1 RQRARRAMN
10 DPFAWSLPLGRLFGV
25 TVRVHWLFPFIAIGY
40 VLHVAWGKTM
50 LPGTDDGTGT
60 WGRYPNGAWVDA
72 CVFMLLLFFSV
83 VLEERV
89 HGSAAGGGAGGAG
102 GVLLG
107 PLGGLATAG
116 VPPRPGP
123 HFLPA
128 AAGPATNVGL
138 AILCVLVLL
147 CMGENSVQPAW
158 NPLPGFGDSFPMR
171 NADGMVRL
179 VRWSGEVKEF
189 HWLQPNVWL
198 VRFFWINYFMAV
210 LNVVLCG
217 FPLDGGRML
226 QSALWPSLGY
236 RQSMLFAIFV
246 GFAIVFV
253 VGLYAIILNSV
264 MSLCLALFIYVSC
277 QRQWV
282 LLETG
287 EGEGVFGYDFSQ
299 GYTSLERDQA
309 QAAPAPAK
317 PKQSWWRRWLQK
329 RAQKRLQREIEQRE
343 ADEKRM
349 DELLQKLHKQGR
361 QALTDEEQRF
371 MKRVSDRYRNNRR

>member
-1 RQRARRAMN
+1 MN

-83 VLEERV
+83 VLHEYG
-89 HGSAAGGGAGGAG
+89 HCFAARGVGGEASE
-102 GVLLG
+102 VLLW
-107 PLGGLATAG
+107 PLGGLANVE
-116 VPPRPGP
+116 VPHRPGP
-123 HFLPA
+123 HFLTA
-128 AAGPATNVGL
+128 AAGPATNVAL
-138 AILCVLVLL
+138 AVLCVLVLL
-147 CMGENSVQPAW
+147 CMGDNSVQPAW
-158 NPLPGFGDSFPMR
+158 NPLPGFSDSFPLR
-171 NADGMVRL
+171 NAAGKVQL
-179 VRWSGEVKEF
+179 YPWGSNEAKEF
-189 HWLQPNVWL
+189 WWYHPSVWL

-226 QSALWPSLGY
+226 QASLWPSLGY
-236 RQSMLFAIFV
+236 RQSMLWAIFV
-246 GFAIVFV
+246 GFAIVFI

-299 GYTSLERDQA
+299 GYTSLERDQP
-309 QAAPAPAK
+309 QAAPVAK
-317 PKQSWWRRWLQK
+317 PKQSWWRRWLQR
-329 RAQKRLQREIEQRE
+329 RAQRRLQQEMEQRE
-343 ADEKRM
+343 AEEKRM
-349 DELLQKLHKQGR
+349 DELLEKLHKEGR